1 MAVFDL
7 HEATIAD
14 EMRKGA
20 RFIVHSIVIDTE
32 DANVFGKRGEAA
44 GAAEEAIGGDGDRRH
59 GRDEPY
65 ELRASGGA
73 SAAAIDTLFVTILDG
88 VRARGNQANA
98 RFAYA
103 TLAIIRGGT
112 ISVIGT
118 FAAFGAAAIETCFIA
133 ILDHVGARGSRAGS
147 ARTNAALALRRVGAD
162 FPIDARRATDRSAID
177 IAFARIFGAIGAFH
191 VDARVHLANERA
203 RTALHAI
210 ETRHTRAI
218 AIANAAK
225 AIGLR
230 AERSLRNGVMR
241 EDAIGAHVGGAF
253 FGIVVRVVGGHGG
266 NIERGV
272 ALLYFAITIE
282 LRRQC
287 RTRRSQSLAIAFAIG
302 AFWCTAE
309 IDGTIVLAIGG
320 DRAFGHAAA
329 AAATAP
335 CPAIST

>member
-1 MAVFDL
+1 MNGIG
-7 HEATIAD
+7 T
-14 EMRKGA
+14 R
-20 RFIVHSIVIDTE
+20 
-32 DANVFGKRGEAA
+32 RGQTNA
-44 GAAEEAIGGDGDRRH
+44 G
-59 GRDEPY
+59 
-65 ELRASGGA
+65 
-73 SAAAIDTLFVTILDG
+73 
-88 VRARGNQANA
+88 
-98 RFAYA
+98 FAHA
-103 TLAIIRGGT
+103 TLAIIRG
-112 ISVIGT
+112 SASFVRRT
-118 FAAFGAAAIETCFIA
+118 FATFGAATIEARFIA
-133 ILDHVGARGSRAGS
+133 ILDDVGARRSRTGSGHA
-147 ARTNAALALRRVGAD
+147 NAALALRRVGTD
-162 FPIDARRATDRSAID
+162 LSIDARRTTDRSAID
-177 IAFARIFGAIGAFH
+177 IAFSRVFCAIGAFH
-191 VDARVHLANERA
+191 VDARIHLANERA
-203 RTALHAI
+203 RAALNAV
-210 ETRHTRAI
+210 ETRHARAI